1 MIEIAKRTKK
11 MLIFDT
17 GQSNENA
24 TWSEKLDFMKPS
36 PKKWIQGYLNDLGFS
51 QVIHLGDFDAIHISS
66 QKRHLFLAIK

>member
-1 MIEIAKRTKK
+1 RTKR

-51 QVIHLGDFDAIHISS
+51 KQQANSSAQQAIEKLGSDCEFQDLLRCALQS
-66 QKRHLFLAIK
+66 